1 VKTLKVF
8 ILYIAGAEMV
18 LAEMGV
24 YLIKPKDATVL
35 LDRRIEYAE
44 LAGSV

>member
-1 VKTLKVF
+1 
-8 ILYIAGAEMV
+8 MV